1 LIEKLLVDLGMK
13 KSDKKLELEINFKE
27 RSLKKSKDLLER
39 KKQREESMKLH

>member
-13 KSDKKLELEINFKE
+13 KSDKKLELEFNFKE